1 MKTGHFEMVVVLL
14 APMIL
19 MDILQVMLGMGSM
32 WSLER
37 ELLVYGCLRH
47 LCVLMIEM
55 KTDRIII
62 S

>member
-37 ELLVYGCLRH
+37 DDTHDTHFFILGKSGI
-47 LCVLMIEM
+47 MIVR
-55 KTDRIII
+55 K
-62 S
+62 

>member
-1 MKTGHFEMVVVLL
+1 MVVVLL